1 METLTIRQAYE
12 AMALFLEGVYQ
23 RTNSDDLGALLG
35 DLQILED
42 GGTADPAAWQDWSN
56 SVRTVLSASGQ

>member
-42 GGTADPAAWQDWSN
+42 GGTADPAAWQDWLN
-56 SVRTVLSASGQ
+56 SVGKILSASGQ